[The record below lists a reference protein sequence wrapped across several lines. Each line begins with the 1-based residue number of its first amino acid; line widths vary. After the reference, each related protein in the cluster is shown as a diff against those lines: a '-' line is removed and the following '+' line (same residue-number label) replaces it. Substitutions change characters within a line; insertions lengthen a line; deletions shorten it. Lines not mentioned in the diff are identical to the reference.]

1 MEKEYV
7 KLLEKLM
14 AAEESISSWLS
25 GTSLRC
31 LNLSC
36 SPLKSEWEDWEF
48 GKTTF
53 REKQA

>member
-14 AAEESISSWLS
+14 AAEEWISSWLS

-36 SPLKSEWEDWEF
+36 SPLMSEWEDWEF
-48 GKTTF
+48 GKTTS
-53 REKQA
+53 REKQV